1 MKLVTEMKY
10 WDTLLNSL
18 LHCRVTFL
26 PLFGKLVSPTPVR
39 GKLSHNRNIRKPTV
53 VGYSSPSYNTARLF
67 FIKLRIQKNIHVN
80 VHPTCTCKP
89 QDGTCPGTYK
99 ISLLFSGHHHSVFK
113 QMLRQ

>member
-10 WDTLLNSL
+10 WSTLLNSL
-18 LHCRVTFL
+18 LHCGVTFL

-53 VGYSSPSYNTARLF
+53 VGYSSPSYNTARF

-89 QDGTCPGTYK
+89 QDGTCPVHAKFPCYFQGITTQ
-99 ISLLFSGHHHSVFK
+99 FSN
-113 QMLRQ
+113 RC